1 MSNSRNRKQ
10 KKLQSVILVLAAVL
24 VVLTG
29 VAFFVTREPEP
40 SISTNPS
47 TEVTSQP
54 TTAPTEASTVPT
66 AEPTQPPTTA
76 PTEPA
81 VVLSAT
87 ATISATGDMLM
98 HMPVVNR
105 FYADGSYNFD
115 GIFTYLREY
124 TVLAD
129 YAVGNLETTLCGLDN
144 GYNYSGY
151 PAFNCPDA
159 IIDGMKNAGF
169 DLILT
174 ANNHSY
180 DTNIV
185 GMRRTLDI
193 IADRKLTAL
202 GTGKEAG
209 FPKFTVQNINGISVG
224 MACYTY
230 NIGTKDDGAIYLN
243 NSAVP
248 LSVEASSMINSFD
261 YSRLDAFYS
270 EMEQN
275 LAQMKAQ
282 GAEATVIFIHWG
294 AEYQLTHNDTQ
305 KAIAQKLCDLGVDV
319 IIGGHPHVVQPVE
332 LLTSTT
338 NADHKTVCI
347 YSLGNAV
354 SNQRQGY
361 LSSIS
366 TAHTEDGM
374 LFSVTFA
381 KYSDG
386 TVILQNAEL
395 LPTWVRSNYTIIPL
409 DSNSEAWQSKYGAS
423 DSEFAK
429 MQASLDRTNAI
440 VGEGMTQVRAYLSDH
455 TAQIE
460 ALLKVQK

>member
-1 MSNSRNRKQ
+1 MSNSKNRKH
-10 KKLQSVILVLAAVL
+10 LQSIIIVLVILLAAL
-24 VVLTG
+24 GG
-29 VAFFVTREPEP
+29 VAVFLTREPGP
-40 SISTNPS
+40 SISTDPS
-47 TEVTSQP
+47 TGPATTPSTQSTTAPTTQPTEATQP
-54 TTAPTEASTVPT
+54 TTAPTE
-66 AEPTQPPTTA
+66 PP
-76 PTEPA
+76 
-81 VVLSAT
+81 VVLSST

-105 FYADGSYNFD
+105 FYRDGSYNFD
-115 GIFTYLREY
+115 GIFSCFK
-124 TVLAD
+124 D
-129 YAVGNLETTLCGLDN
+129 YVNLSDFAVANLETTLCGLDN
-144 GYNYSGY
+144 GYSYSGY

-159 IIDGMKNAGF
+159 IMDGLKNAGF
-169 DLILT
+169 DMILT

-180 DTNIV
+180 DTNVV

-193 IADRKLTAL
+193 IADRKLLSL

-209 FPKFTVQNINGISVG
+209 FPKFTVRKINGISVG

-230 NIGTKDDGAIYLN
+230 NIGTRDDGSIHLN
-243 NSAVP
+243 NSEVP
-248 LSVEASSMINSFD
+248 LSLEATNMLCTFD
-261 YSRLDAFYS
+261 YSRLDAFYQ

-294 AEYQLTHNDTQ
+294 NEYQLTQNQSQT
-305 KAIAQKLCDLGVDV
+305 AIAQKLCDLGVDV

-338 NADHKTVCI
+338 DADHKTVCL
-347 YSLGNAV
+347 YSMGNAV

-361 LSSIS
+361 LSSIT

-386 TVILQNAEL
+386 TVVLQSAEL
-395 LPTWVRSNYTIIPL
+395 LPTWVNGNYTILPL
-409 DSNSEAWQSKYGAS
+409 DSNQETWQTRFGVS
-423 DSEFAK
+423 DWELTK
-429 MQASLDRTNAI
+429 MRDSHTRTMDI
-440 VGEGMTQVRAYLSDH
+440 VGPGMIQVSTYLKDH
-455 TAQIE
+455 TAQVE
-460 ALLKVQK
+460 ALLNVQK